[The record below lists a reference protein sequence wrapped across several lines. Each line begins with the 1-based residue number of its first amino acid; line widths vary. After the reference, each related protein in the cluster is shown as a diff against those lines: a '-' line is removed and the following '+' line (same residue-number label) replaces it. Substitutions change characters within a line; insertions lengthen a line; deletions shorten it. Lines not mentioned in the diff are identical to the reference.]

1 MKTEMKSSLKL
12 FMRPFLV
19 VLGFM
24 LLYALVHAVLGF
36 YGEKDSASISQNL
49 EKTEIERQNSALSPK
64 QEEANTTTTAT
75 EENPT
80 KDSPLPLETAT
91 QKQENKQEIKQE
103 TKQENKQETKQENKQ
118 ETKQENKQETK
129 QENKQE
135 TKQENKQETK
145 QEQEKENEPKQNSAS
160 SVQNNQKTPTTPTIG
175 KKPLEYK
182 VAVSGVNVR
191 AFPSTKG
198 KILGSLAKDKS
209 VKVLEIQNDWAKIEF
224 SNETKGYVFL
234 KLLKKAE

>member
-24 LLYALVHAVLGF
+24 LLYALVHAALGF
-36 YGEKDSASISQNL
+36 YGEKDSTSISQNL

-64 QEEANTTTTAT
+64 QEEANTATTAT

-80 KDSPLPLETAT
+80 KDPPLPLETAT
-91 QKQENKQEIKQE
+91 Q
-103 TKQENKQETKQENKQ
+103 
-118 ETKQENKQETK
+118 
-129 QENKQE
+129 
-135 TKQENKQETK
+135 KQETK

-160 SVQNNQKTPTTPTIG
+160 PIQNNQKTLSTPTIG

-198 KILGSLAKDKS
+198 KILGSLAKNKS

>member
-1 MKTEMKSSLKL
+1 M
-12 FMRPFLV
+12 
-19 VLGFM
+19 
-24 LLYALVHAVLGF
+24 LYALVHAALGF
-36 YGEKDSASISQNL
+36 YVKKDSTSISPNL
-49 EKTEIERQNSALSPK
+49 EKTETERPNSTLSPK

-80 KDSPLPLETAT
+80 KDPPLPLETTA
-91 QKQENKQEIKQE
+91 QEKENKQEIKQE
-103 TKQENKQETKQENKQ
+103 I
-118 ETKQENKQETK
+118 
-129 QENKQE
+129 
-135 TKQENKQETK
+135 K

-160 SVQNNQKTPTTPTIG
+160 PTQNNQKTLSTPTIG

-182 VAVSGVNVR
+182 AAVNGVNVR

-198 KILGSLAKDKS
+198 KIIGSLAKDKS

-224 SNETKGYVFL
+224 SHETKGYVFL

>member
-19 VLGFM
+19 VLAFM
-24 LLYALVHAVLGF
+24 LLYALVHAALGF
-36 YGEKDSASISQNL
+36 YVKKDSAPISPNL
-49 EKTEIERQNSALSPK
+49 EKTEMERQNSALSPK
-64 QEEANTTTTAT
+64 EESNATTTAT

-80 KDSPLPLETAT
+80 KDPPLPLETAA
-91 QKQENKQEIKQE
+91 QEKE
-103 TKQENKQETKQENKQ
+103 TKQEN
-118 ETKQENKQETK
+118 
-129 QENKQE
+129 
-135 TKQENKQETK
+135 K
-145 QEQEKENEPKQNSAS
+145 QEQEKENEPKQNSVPP
-160 SVQNNQKTPTTPTIG
+160 VQNNQKTLTTPTMG

-182 VAVSGVNVR
+182 VAVNSVNVR

-198 KILGSLAKDKS
+198 KIIGSLARDKS

-224 SNETKGYVFL
+224 SNKTKGYVFL

>member
-24 LLYALVHAVLGF
+24 LLYALAHAALGF
-36 YGEKDSASISQNL
+36 YGEKDSASIRQNL
-49 EKTEIERQNSALSPK
+49 EKSEIEPQNSMLSPK
-64 QEEANTTTTAT
+64 QEEANMPPTAT
-75 EENPT
+75 EESPT
-80 KDSPLPLETAT
+80 KDPPLPLETPT
-91 QKQENKQEIKQE
+91 Q
-103 TKQENKQETKQENKQ
+103 
-118 ETKQENKQETK
+118 
-129 QENKQE
+129 
-135 TKQENKQETK
+135 KQENKQETK
-145 QEQEKENEPKQNSAS
+145 QEQEKENESKQNSAS
-160 SVQNNQKTPTTPTIG
+160 PIQNNQKTLSTPTIG

-182 VAVSGVNVR
+182 AAVNSVNVR

-198 KILGSLAKDKS
+198 KILGSLAKNKS

>member
-24 LLYALVHAVLGF
+24 LLYVLVHIVLGF

-64 QEEANTTTTAT
+64 QEETNTTTTAT

-80 KDSPLPLETAT
+80 KDPPLPLETPT
-91 QKQENKQEIKQE
+91 Q
-103 TKQENKQETKQENKQ
+103 
-118 ETKQENKQETK
+118 
-129 QENKQE
+129 
-135 TKQENKQETK
+135 KQENKQETK

-160 SVQNNQKTPTTPTIG
+160 PTQNHQKAPTTPTIG

-182 VAVSGVNVR
+182 TTVNSVNVR

-198 KILGSLAKDKS
+198 KILGSLAKNKS

>member
-19 VLGFM
+19 VLAFM
-24 LLYALVHAVLGF
+24 LLYALVHAALGF
-36 YGEKDSASISQNL
+36 YVKKDSAPISPNV
-49 EKTEIERQNSALSPK
+49 EKTEIEHQNSVLSPK
-64 QEEANTTTTAT
+64 EEANATTTAT

-80 KDSPLPLETAT
+80 KDPSLPLETAT
-91 QKQENKQEIKQE
+91 QEKE
-103 TKQENKQETKQENKQ
+103 T
-118 ETKQENKQETK
+118 
-129 QENKQE
+129 
-135 TKQENKQETK
+135 KQETK
-145 QEQEKENEPKQNSAS
+145 QEQEKENEPKQNSVPP
-160 SVQNNQKTPTTPTIG
+160 VQNNQKTPTTPLIG

-198 KILGSLAKDKS
+198 KILGSLLKNKS

>member
-24 LLYALVHAVLGF
+24 LLYALAHAALGF
-36 YGEKDSASISQNL
+36 YGEKDSASINQNL

-64 QEEANTTTTAT
+64 QEEANMPPTIA

-80 KDSPLPLETAT
+80 KDPPLPLETAA
-91 QKQENKQEIKQE
+91 QEKETKQEIKQE
-103 TKQENKQETKQENKQ
+103 
-118 ETKQENKQETK
+118 
-129 QENKQE
+129 
-135 TKQENKQETK
+135 
-145 QEQEKENEPKQNSAS
+145 QEKETKQNSAS
-160 SVQNNQKTPTTPTIG
+160 PTQNNQKTLSTPTIG
-175 KKPLEYK
+175 QKPLEYK
-182 VAVSGVNVR
+182 VAVNSVNVR

-198 KILGSLAKDKS
+198 KIIGSLAKDKS

-224 SNETKGYVFL
+224 FNKTKGYVFL

>member
-12 FMRPFLV
+12 FMWPFLV
-19 VLGFM
+19 VLAFM

-49 EKTEIERQNSALSPK
+49 EKTEIERQNNALSPK
-64 QEEANTTTTAT
+64 QEETNTTTTAT

-80 KDSPLPLETAT
+80 KDPPLPLETPT
-91 QKQENKQEIKQE
+91 QKQENKQE
-103 TKQENKQETKQENKQ
+103 T
-118 ETKQENKQETK
+118 
-129 QENKQE
+129 
-135 TKQENKQETK
+135 KQETK
-145 QEQEKENEPKQNSAS
+145 QEQEKENESKQNSAS
-160 SVQNNQKTPTTPTIG
+160 PIQNHQKTLSTPTIR

-182 VAVSGVNVR
+182 AAVNSVNVR

-224 SNETKGYVFL
+224 SNKTKGYVFL
-234 KLLKKAE
+234 KFLKKAE

>member
-12 FMRPFLV
+12 FMQPFLV

-24 LLYALVHAVLGF
+24 LLYALVHAALGF

-49 EKTEIERQNSALSPK
+49 EKTEMERQNSALSPK
-64 QEEANTTTTAT
+64 QEETNTATTAT

-80 KDSPLPLETAT
+80 KDSPLPLETPT
-91 QKQENKQEIKQE
+91 QKQE
-103 TKQENKQETKQENKQ
+103 TKQEN
-118 ETKQENKQETK
+118 
-129 QENKQE
+129 
-135 TKQENKQETK
+135 K
-145 QEQEKENEPKQNSAS
+145 QEQEKENEPKQNSALPT
-160 SVQNNQKTPTTPTIG
+160 QNNQKTLSTLTIG

-182 VAVSGVNVR
+182 AAVNSVNVR

-198 KILGSLAKDKS
+198 KILGSLAKNKS

>member
-1 MKTEMKSSLKL
+1 MKTEMKTSLKL

-19 VLGFM
+19 VLAFM
-24 LLYALVHAVLGF
+24 LLYALAHAALGF
-36 YGEKDSASISQNL
+36 YVKKDSASISQNL
-49 EKTEIERQNSALSPK
+49 EKTEIERQNSTLSPK

-80 KDSPLPLETAT
+80 KDSPLPLETPT
-91 QKQENKQEIKQE
+91 QKQETKQE
-103 TKQENKQETKQENKQ
+103 TKQEN
-118 ETKQENKQETK
+118 
-129 QENKQE
+129 
-135 TKQENKQETK
+135 K

-160 SVQNNQKTPTTPTIG
+160 PIQNHQKTLSTLTIG

-182 VAVSGVNVR
+182 AAVSGVNVR

-224 SNETKGYVFL
+224 SNKTKGYVFL

>member
-24 LLYALVHAVLGF
+24 LLYVLAHAALGF
-36 YGEKDSASISQNL
+36 YAKKDSASISQNL
-49 EKTEIERQNSALSPK
+49 EKTEIERQSSVLSPK
-64 QEEANTTTTAT
+64 QEEANTATTAT

-80 KDSPLPLETAT
+80 KDPPLPLETPT
-91 QKQENKQEIKQE
+91 QEKENKQEIKQE
-103 TKQENKQETKQENKQ
+103 
-118 ETKQENKQETK
+118 
-129 QENKQE
+129 
-135 TKQENKQETK
+135 
-145 QEQEKENEPKQNSAS
+145 QEKENELKQNSTS
-160 SVQNNQKTPTTPTIG
+160 PTQNHQKTLTTPTIE

-182 VAVSGVNVR
+182 AAVNSVNVR

-198 KILGSLAKDKS
+198 KIIGSLAKDKS

-234 KLLKKAE
+234 KLLKKVE

>member
-1 MKTEMKSSLKL
+1 M
-12 FMRPFLV
+12 
-19 VLGFM
+19 
-24 LLYALVHAVLGF
+24 LYALVHATLGF
-36 YGEKDSASISQNL
+36 YAKKDSASISQNL
-49 EKTEIERQNSALSPK
+49 EKTKIERQNSALSLK
-64 QEEANTTTTAT
+64 QEEANMTTTAT

-80 KDSPLPLETAT
+80 KDPPLPLETPT
-91 QKQENKQEIKQE
+91 QKQE
-103 TKQENKQETKQENKQ
+103 T
-118 ETKQENKQETK
+118 
-129 QENKQE
+129 
-135 TKQENKQETK
+135 KQETK
-145 QEQEKENEPKQNSAS
+145 QEQEKENDPKQNSALPA
-160 SVQNNQKTPTTPTIG
+160 QNNQKTLSTPTIG

-182 VAVSGVNVR
+182 AAVSGVNVR

>member
-24 LLYALVHAVLGF
+24 LLYALAHATLGF

-49 EKTEIERQNSALSPK
+49 EKTEMERQNSALSPK
-64 QEEANTTTTAT
+64 QEEANTITTAT
-75 EENPT
+75 EESPT
-80 KDSPLPLETAT
+80 KDPPLPLETAM
-91 QKQENKQEIKQE
+91 Q
-103 TKQENKQETKQENKQ
+103 
-118 ETKQENKQETK
+118 
-129 QENKQE
+129 
-135 TKQENKQETK
+135 KQENKQETK

-160 SVQNNQKTPTTPTIG
+160 PTQNNQKTLSTPTIG

-182 VAVSGVNVR
+182 AAVNSVNVR

-198 KILGSLAKDKS
+198 KILGSLAKNKS

>member
-24 LLYALVHAVLGF
+24 LLYALVHAALGF
-36 YGEKDSASISQNL
+36 YAKKDSASISQNL
-49 EKTEIERQNSALSPK
+49 EKTEMERQNSALSPK
-64 QEEANTTTTAT
+64 QEETNTATTAT

-80 KDSPLPLETAT
+80 KDSPLPLETPT
-91 QKQENKQEIKQE
+91 QKQE
-103 TKQENKQETKQENKQ
+103 TKQENKQE
-118 ETKQENKQETK
+118 
-129 QENKQE
+129 
-135 TKQENKQETK
+135 
-145 QEQEKENEPKQNSAS
+145 QEKENESKQNSAS
-160 SVQNNQKTPTTPTIG
+160 PIQNNQKTLSTPTIG

>member
-1 MKTEMKSSLKL
+1 
-12 FMRPFLV
+12 MRPLLV
-19 VLGFM
+19 VLAFM
-24 LLYALVHAVLGF
+24 LLYALAHAALGF
-36 YGEKDSASISQNL
+36 YVKKDSAPISPNA
-49 EKTEIERQNSALSPK
+49 EKTEMERQNSALSPK

-80 KDSPLPLETAT
+80 KDTAPPLETTA
-91 QKQENKQEIKQE
+91 QEKETKQEIKQE
-103 TKQENKQETKQENKQ
+103 N
-118 ETKQENKQETK
+118 
-129 QENKQE
+129 
-135 TKQENKQETK
+135 K

-160 SVQNNQKTPTTPTIG
+160 PTQNNQKTPTTSTMG

-198 KILGSLAKDKS
+198 KILGLLLKNKS
-209 VKVLEIQNDWAKIEF
+209 VKVLEIQNDWAEIEF
-224 SNETKGYVFL
+224 SNKTKGYVFL

>member
-24 LLYALVHAVLGF
+24 LLYALAHAALGF
-36 YGEKDSASISQNL
+36 YGEKDSASINQNL
-49 EKTEIERQNSALSPK
+49 EKSEIERQNSTLSPK
-64 QEEANTTTTAT
+64 QEESNTTTTAT

-80 KDSPLPLETAT
+80 KDPPLPLETAT
-91 QKQENKQEIKQE
+91 QKQEIKQEI
-103 TKQENKQETKQENKQ
+103 
-118 ETKQENKQETK
+118 
-129 QENKQE
+129 
-135 TKQENKQETK
+135 K

-160 SVQNNQKTPTTPTIG
+160 PIQNHQKTLSTPTIG

-182 VAVSGVNVR
+182 TAVSGVNVR

-198 KILGSLAKDKS
+198 KILGSLAKNKS

>member
-1 MKTEMKSSLKL
+1 MKYSLKL
-12 FMRPFLV
+12 FVWPFLV

-24 LLYALVHAVLGF
+24 LLYALVHAALGF
-36 YGEKDSASISQNL
+36 YVKKDSASISQNL
-49 EKTEIERQNSALSPK
+49 EKSEIERQNSTLSPK
-64 QEEANTTTTAT
+64 QEEANTATTAT

-80 KDSPLPLETAT
+80 KDSPLPLETPT
-91 QKQENKQEIKQE
+91 QEK
-103 TKQENKQETKQENKQ
+103 ENKQET
-118 ETKQENKQETK
+118 
-129 QENKQE
+129 
-135 TKQENKQETK
+135 KQETK
-145 QEQEKENEPKQNSAS
+145 QEQEKENEPKQNSNSPA
-160 SVQNNQKTPTTPTIG
+160 QNNQKTPTTPTIG

-198 KILGSLAKDKS
+198 KILGSLAKNKS

>member
-24 LLYALVHAVLGF
+24 LLYALVHAALGF
-36 YGEKDSASISQNL
+36 YGEKDSTSISQNL

-64 QEEANTTTTAT
+64 QEEANTATTAT

-80 KDSPLPLETAT
+80 KDPPLPLETAT
-91 QKQENKQEIKQE
+91 Q
-103 TKQENKQETKQENKQ
+103 
-118 ETKQENKQETK
+118 
-129 QENKQE
+129 
-135 TKQENKQETK
+135 KQETK
-145 QEQEKENEPKQNSAS
+145 QEQEKENEPKQNSTS
-160 SVQNNQKTPTTPTIG
+160 PIQNNQKTLSTPTIG

-198 KILGSLAKDKS
+198 KILGSLAKNKS

>member
-1 MKTEMKSSLKL
+1 MKSSLKL

-24 LLYALVHAVLGF
+24 LLYTLAHAALGF

-49 EKTEIERQNSALSPK
+49 EKSEIERQNSALSPK

-80 KDSPLPLETAT
+80 KDSPLPLETPT
-91 QKQENKQEIKQE
+91 QKQENKQE
-103 TKQENKQETKQENKQ
+103 T
-118 ETKQENKQETK
+118 
-129 QENKQE
+129 
-135 TKQENKQETK
+135 KQETK
-145 QEQEKENEPKQNSAS
+145 QEQEKENESKQNSAS
-160 SVQNNQKTPTTPTIG
+160 PTQNHQKTLSTPTIG

-182 VAVSGVNVR
+182 AAVNSVNVR

-198 KILGSLAKDKS
+198 KILGSLAKNKS

-224 SNETKGYVFL
+224 SNETKGYVFV